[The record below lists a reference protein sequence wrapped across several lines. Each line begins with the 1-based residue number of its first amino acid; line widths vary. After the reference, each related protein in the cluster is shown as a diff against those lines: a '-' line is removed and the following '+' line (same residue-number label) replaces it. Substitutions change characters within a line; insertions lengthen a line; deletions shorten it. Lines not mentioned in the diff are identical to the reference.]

1 MRKLRIVAGRIASLL
16 VFTYVLCF
24 APPKFVPAWAAE
36 TASLLGLLLLSVA
49 ALGRVW
55 CLVFIAGKKKD
66 IVQTDG
72 PYSIVRN
79 PLYVFSLIGFVGFGL
94 AVENPVL
101 AVILGI
107 LFFAYYPFIVRR
119 EEKQLTK
126 IFGEVYRDYSSK
138 TPRWIPDFRLYRE
151 PETVNVHTEKIR
163 EGILDAMWFIW
174 AYFGWEALE
183 VLRELGILPVIL

>member
-16 VFTYVLCF
+16 VFAYVLCF
-24 APPKFVPAWAAE
+24 APPKFIPGWAAE
-36 TASLLGLLLLSVA
+36 SASLLGLLLLGVA

-66 IVQTDG
+66 LLQTDG
-72 PYSIVRN
+72 PFSLVRN
-79 PLYVFSLIGFVGFGL
+79 PLYVFSFIGFIGFGL
-94 AVENPVL
+94 AVKNPPL

-107 LFFAYYPFIVRR
+107 LFSVYYPFIVRR
-119 EEKQLTK
+119 EEKRLTN
-126 IFGEVYRDYSSK
+126 IFGDVYRDYQSK

-151 PETVNVHTEKIR
+151 PETMNVYPAKIR

-174 AYFGWEALE
+174 AFFGWEALE
-183 VLRELGILPVIL
+183 VMRELGILPVIF

>member
-16 VFTYVLCF
+16 VVAYVVCF
-24 APPKFVPAWAAE
+24 APPKIIPSWAAE
-36 TASLLGLLLLSVA
+36 AASLLGLLLLGAA

-66 IVQTDG
+66 IVQACG

-79 PLYVFSLIGFVGFGL
+79 PLYVFSFIGFIGFGL
-94 AVENPVL
+94 AVENPIL

-107 LFFAYYPFIVRR
+107 MFVAYYPFIVRH
-119 EEKQLTK
+119 EEKRLTVK
-126 IFGEVYRDYSSK
+126 FGVEYREYCSK

-151 PETVNVHTEKIR
+151 PETMNVYPAKIR
-163 EGILDAMWFIW
+163 EGMLDAMWFIW
-174 AYFGWEALE
+174 AYFGWESLE
-183 VLRELGILPVIL
+183 VMRELGGL